1 MADLPLLIA
10 AIRLDTGNMNRDAV
24 IQYLILDRL
33 DKIHRCNHATW
44 LARLLEGGFVGFA
57 NMSDQQLRQECAERG
72 LDCDS
77 RQESTHRPP
86 DGDDEEELPDDAEH
100 LLRGFGWIAPGAADR
115 SS

>member
-57 NMSDQQLRQECAERG
+57 NMTDQQLVQECVARG
-72 LDCDS
+72 IECDLHAS
-77 RQESTHRPP
+77 HVDPEA
-86 DGDDEEELPDDAEH
+86 DADDDATEDLEH
-100 LLRGFGWIAPGAADR
+100 FIPSHGHRGSNSVDH